1 MRGFEEGPR
10 VLRRGPIPKVD
21 PGEDN
26 VRTTHAVAV
35 VKVAS
40 MGAWLSLT
48 RARSFEVEG
57 PRETPPRSEPAAL
70 QKKRIRYVKINMKL
84 PVADSQDH

>member
-1 MRGFEEGPR
+1 MHTSTSEIVCSTDFG
-10 VLRRGPIPKVD
+10 
-21 PGEDN
+21 
-26 VRTTHAVAV
+26 
-35 VKVAS
+35 
-40 MGAWLSLT
+40 MYGAWLSLT
-48 RARSFEVEG
+48 RGKSFKVEG